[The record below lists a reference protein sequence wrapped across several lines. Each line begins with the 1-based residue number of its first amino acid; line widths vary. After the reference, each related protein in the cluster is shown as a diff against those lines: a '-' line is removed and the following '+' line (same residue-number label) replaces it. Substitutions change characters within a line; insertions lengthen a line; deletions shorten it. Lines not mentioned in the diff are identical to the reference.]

1 MVKIGINFK
10 TYASKQDYKQ
20 NTLHGINKMI

>member
-10 TYASKQDYKQ
+10 TYASKQDSKQ
-20 NTLHGINKMI
+20 NTLDGINKMM